1 MIISSQESYHQADS
15 DTSTGQRLDFGLHN
29 LEKGKAA
36 KKNEGFFEKG
46 LLKAMESEHRSG
58 RNVTEVKAVGNGH
71 AHCKRLGKTVK
82 LIGSELIGGIVT
94 ENCRRV
100 KGVWLCFGG
109 GGWVT
114 CIVNAVPLLLT
125 VSPQGLTPDTA
136 G

>member
-82 LIGSELIGGIVT
+82 LICSELIGGNSDGKLPTCERCLVML
-94 ENCRRV
+94 RWWRV
-100 KGVWLCFGG
+100 GYMYR
-109 GGWVT
+109 
-114 CIVNAVPLLLT
+114 
-125 VSPQGLTPDTA
+125 
-136 G
+136 